1 MSEKMKIKWYKTP
14 LTKENLKMISARSN
28 VKGLVQTLGFLSLL
42 TVSGLLAN
50 WSILNLNL
58 VYSIILLLIHGIYYS
73 FILNGFHELS
83 HNTVFKSK
91 KLNGFFYRLFSFL
104 SWNNHVFFSESHRE
118 HHFYTLQRDIDMEV
132 SLPIELSARTFFLRG
147 FINPLGLIETV
158 YGTLLLSLGIV
169 KGKMYSGLGSSSAAW
184 KVSLFPEKNTKLRK
198 KLFRWARI
206 TFFGHLLI
214 VSISL
219 AFGLWQIPLLL
230 TFAPFYGTGFLYFLN
245 PTQHKG
251 MEDNVSD
258 FRLNSRTILLN
269 PILRFLYW
277 NMNYHVEHHM
287 YAAVPFHNLGKLH
300 KLIEYDLPDSPKGL
314 IQTWIQI
321 MALKNR
327 EINATVIES
336 VI

>member
-1 MSEKMKIKWYKTP
+1 MSDKIKIKWYKTP
-14 LTKENLKMISARSN
+14 VSKENLKAISSRSN
-28 VKGLVQTLGFLSLL
+28 VKGLVHTLGFLSLL
-42 TVSGLLAN
+42 AASGLLAN

-58 VYSIILLLIHGIYYS
+58 IFSIILLLIHGIFYS

-91 KLNGFFYRLFSFL
+91 KMSGFFYRLFSFL

-118 HHFYTLQRDIDMEV
+118 HHFYTLHRDRDKEV
-132 SLPIELSARTFFLRG
+132 SLPINLSAKDFFLRG

-169 KGKMYSGLGSSSAAW
+169 KGKMYSGLGFSSAEW
-184 KVSLFPEKNTKLRK
+184 KATLFPEENIIARG

-206 TFFGHLLI
+206 TLVGHILI

-219 AFGLWQIPLLL
+219 AYGLWQIPLLI
-230 TFAPFYGTGFLYFLN
+230 TFAPFYGSGFLYFLN

-277 NMNYHVEHHM
+277 NMNYHIEHHM
-287 YAAVPFHNLGKLH
+287 YAAVPFYNLGKLH

-314 IQTWIQI
+314 IQTWKQMIDLRI
-321 MALKNR
+321 G
-327 EINATVIES
+327 
-336 VI
+336 